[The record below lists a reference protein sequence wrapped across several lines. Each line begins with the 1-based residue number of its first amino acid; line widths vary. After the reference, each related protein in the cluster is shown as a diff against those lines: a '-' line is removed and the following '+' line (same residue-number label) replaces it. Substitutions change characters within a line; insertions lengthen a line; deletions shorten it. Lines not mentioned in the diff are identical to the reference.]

1 MWLHRRSEE
10 PSPTEV
16 ACYWVKSKLSKVGT
30 SIKYLT
36 LKDFGAKEDL
46 SSDEDSSRF
55 IEEVIHIGVK
65 SQAESQ
71 LLKYFKSD
79 IIEEKLGLHHLI
91 INFISSDCNNDCS
104 EFFNFCKENMVADLC
119 SEASLKTVEQNN
131 SSLWF
136 QLRYARITA
145 SKIYD
150 AAHCKKSDGTL
161 VNQILEKLKKKYSRI
176 GLMLNPRYPIFG
188 ASPDAICEE
197 YVVEIK
203 CPLTEKTLAN
213 YLTKENK
220 ITAKC
225 NAQVQ
230 LQMFFFNKKK
240 CLFCVADPNFEK
252 NFKCH
257 YIWVKYDE
265 AYVESIMSAAEDF
278 WRYNIFSYLCSSVK
292 KNV

>member
-91 INFISSDCNNDCS
+91 INFISSDCNNDY
-104 EFFNFCKENMVADLC
+104 LC

-150 AAHCKKSDGTL
+150 AAHCKKAMRKNLEDK
-161 VNQILEKLKKKYSRI
+161 VIKCLEKNLKKYSRI

-197 YVVEIK
+197 V
-203 CPLTEKTLAN
+203 C
-213 YLTKENK
+213 
-220 ITAKC
+220 
-225 NAQVQ
+225 
-230 LQMFFFNKKK
+230 
-240 CLFCVADPNFEK
+240 
-252 NFKCH
+252 
-257 YIWVKYDE
+257 
-265 AYVESIMSAAEDF
+265 
-278 WRYNIFSYLCSSVK
+278 R
-292 KNV
+292 

>member
-150 AAHCKKSDGTL
+150 AAHCKKAMVPWL
-161 VNQILEKLKKKYSRI
+161 IKYSV
-176 GLMLNPRYPIFG
+176 YPIFG

-203 CPLTEKTLAN
+203 MSTDRKDFSE
-213 YLTKENK
+213 
-220 ITAKC
+220 
-225 NAQVQ
+225 
-230 LQMFFFNKKK
+230 
-240 CLFCVADPNFEK
+240 LFDK
-252 NFKCH
+252 GK
-257 YIWVKYDE
+257 
-265 AYVESIMSAAEDF
+265 
-278 WRYNIFSYLCSSVK
+278 
-292 KNV
+292 